1 MKKKE
6 LISGVIIL
14 LVVAALAG
22 FLLAQVYALTLPR
35 IEEQKR
41 LEAEGLYRALFPEGV
56 KFEPGRTGDLK
67 TTAVFDHSGQ
77 KIGLV
82 VEKRV
87 TGYGGE
93 MLLVVGV
100 SPEGSISGV
109 KILQHNETPGLGAK
123 VAREDFLKQFQDLK
137 YNEVYLKNTTPEGKI
152 DAISGATISSRA
164 VTDGVRKVLESVRN
178 QPGKTGEEDL

>member
-6 LISGVIIL
+6 LISGAIIL

-41 LEAEGLYRALFPEGV
+41 LETESLYRALFPEAA
-56 KFEPGRTGDLK
+56 KFEPDKIGDLQA
-67 TTAVFDHSGQ
+67 TAVFDQSGQ

-93 MLLVVGV
+93 MLLAVGV
-100 SPEGSISGV
+100 SPEGNISGV

-123 VAREDFLKQFQDLK
+123 VAREGFLKQFQHLK
-137 YNEVYLKNTTPEGKI
+137 YNEVYLKNTAPEGKI

-164 VTDGVRKVLESVRN
+164 VTDGVRKVLESLR
-178 QPGKTGEEDL
+178 TR